1 MNINPK
7 SAVNI
12 SNSPIVAMLF
22 ISVSGDIATNI
33 AAMSPTFLS
42 NSSFPRKYVGNTMN
56 APPIAVDA
64 RNMVIVE
71 L

>member
-1 MNINPK
+1 M
-7 SAVNI
+7 
-12 SNSPIVAMLF
+12 VAMLF